1 MLDQQTLFVSLIGF
15 TILTTVLLAVAAAYS
30 KAFREQRL
38 WAWGNVASC
47 AGLLVGGVPGAP
59 LWLHGVLSY
68 GLIGAG
74 VALVWRG
81 LRIFGG
87 STLATHWLLL
97 IPLGAMLGPG
107 WYALVE
113 PNQELRLAT
122 SGLYFG
128 LINLVCAVELWRL
141 RRREFVQVSVI
152 GFAGLGLLLLARAV
166 FLFLQPGNS
175 GTVQLNIITMSLLA
189 ISLAQVTIAFGFILM
204 VARRYA
210 AQLQQL
216 ATLDPLTGVFNRK
229 GLELQGKRLL
239 QRAAKARRPISLLM
253 VDADHFKAINDSRGH
268 PVGDQVLVHLA
279 RQLGSRL
286 RVNDLLVR
294 YGGEEFLLLLD
305 GLGRKGALQ
314 VAERLRAQIEESP
327 LDDEEGKALRYTI
340 SIGLAVAGT
349 DEGEYQLDGL
359 IARADAALY
368 GAKARG
374 RNRVSS

>member
-15 TILTTVLLAVAAAYS
+15 TVLSTVLLSVAAAYG

-47 AGLLVGGVPGAP
+47 AGLLIGGLPGAP
-59 LWLHGVLSY
+59 LWVHAVLSY
-68 GLIGAG
+68 GLIAFGQ
-74 VALVWRG
+74 ALVWRG
-81 LRIFGG
+81 LRVFGG
-87 STLATHWLLL
+87 RQLATPWLLL
-97 IPLGAMLGPG
+97 IPLGAMAGPA
-107 WYALVE
+107 WYAFVD
-113 PNQELRLAT
+113 PSQELRLAT
-122 SGLYFG
+122 SGLYFA
-128 LINLVCAVELWRL
+128 LVNLACAVELWRL
-141 RRREFVQVSVI
+141 RRREFVLVSLI
-152 GFAGLGLLLLARAV
+152 GFAGLGLLLLARAL
-166 FLFLQPGNS
+166 FLLLQPGS
-175 GTVQLNIITMSLLA
+175 SDAVQLNLITLSLLA

-216 ATLDPLTGVFNRK
+216 ATLDPLTGAFNRQ
-229 GLELQGKRLL
+229 GLERQGRRLL
-239 QRAAKARRPISLLM
+239 ERARQAQRPISLLM

-305 GLGRKGALQ
+305 GLGRKGALL
-314 VAERLRAQIEESP
+314 VAERLRAQIEASP
-327 LDDEEGKALRYTI
+327 LDEDAAEPLRYTI
-340 SIGLAVAGT
+340 SIGVAVAAS
-349 DEGEYQLDGL
+349 DEGEYQLDSL